1 VRSRTEGGNAM
12 YARVASF
19 EGRDSSLTDELIN
32 RVRDQGPR
40 SVPDAKGFLGL
51 FDRERGTALGITFFD
66 SPEAIRNSE
75 QAFED
80 MAQNFPAEMRGRRS
94 SVDIH
99 EVMIFDGDVERA
111 KAARVSS
118 LEGSPKNIDD
128 SVGKLQEETLP
139 KVRELDGSIGV
150 IGLADRTSGRV
161 TVISLWE
168 SAEALRQS
176 EQQADRL
183 REQAAKSGGQT
194 IGNVDRYEVAVA
206 QQLAGVHA

>member
-1 VRSRTEGGNAM
+1 M

-19 EGRDSSLTDELIN
+19 EGRDSSLTDQLIE
-32 RVRDQGPR
+32 RIRDQGPS

-66 SPEAIRNSE
+66 SPEATRNSE

-94 SVDIH
+94 SIDIH

-118 LEGSPKNIDD
+118 LEGSPSNVDD
-128 SVGKLQEETLP
+128 NVTRVGDETLP
-139 KVRELDGSIGV
+139 KVRELDGSVGV

-161 TVISLWE
+161 TVITLWE

-183 REQAAKSGGQT
+183 REQAAKSGGQR